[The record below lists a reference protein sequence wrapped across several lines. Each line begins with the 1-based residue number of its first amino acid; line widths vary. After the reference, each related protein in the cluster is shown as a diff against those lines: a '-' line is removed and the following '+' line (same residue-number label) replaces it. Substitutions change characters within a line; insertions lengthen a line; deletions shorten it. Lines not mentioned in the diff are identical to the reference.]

1 MRAIALIVSGVMLAG
16 AGCST
21 PASTADPATAAAPAG
36 SAAVPALET
45 AAPVA
50 VPPTT
55 VTGDAPVAAATTATP
70 TPARRGSPAVASPA
84 AAQPVA
90 EPVTASPAASPPA
103 APSAPPAPPAPV
115 YREVTIPSGTTLS
128 VELRTAVASNT
139 SAVEDRV
146 QGVLRRALV
155 VDGVEVVPA
164 GTRLSGVIT
173 DAQQSGR
180 VKGRARLAL
189 RFTSLTVDDTPI
201 SIGTA
206 AIAREAE
213 GSKKEDA
220 AKIGIGAGAGAVVG
234 AITGGRKGAAVGG
247 AVGAGAGTGVVLA
260 TRGDEVE
267 LAAGTPVT
275 TTLTR
280 PLVVQVQAAL
290 RAREY
295 PGRCPV

>member
-1 MRAIALIVSGVMLAG
+1 MQ
-16 AGCST
+16 
-21 PASTADPATAAAPAG
+21 AT
-36 SAAVPALET
+36 
-45 AAPVA
+45 
-50 VPPTT
+50 VPPE
-55 VTGDAPVAAATTATP
+55 V
-70 TPARRGSPAVASPA
+70 
-84 AAQPVA
+84 
-90 EPVTASPAASPPA
+90 
-103 APSAPPAPPAPV
+103 APPAPALPPAPV
-115 YREVTIPSGTTLS
+115 YREVTVPSGTTLS

-164 GTRLSGVIT
+164 GARLSGVVT

-189 RFTSLTVDDTPI
+189 RFTSLTVDDTPTT
-201 SIGTA
+201 IGTST
-206 AIAREAE
+206 IAREAE
-213 GSKKEDA
+213 GTKKEDA

-234 AITGGRKGAAVGG
+234 AITGGKKGAAVGG

-267 LAAGTPVT
+267 LAAGTAVT

-280 PLVVQVQAAL
+280 PLVVQV
-290 RAREY
+290 RE
-295 PGRCPV
+295 R